1 MLTAKLKSGYKK
13 LIFDLSANASF
24 INRFFYKHFY
34 KPKRGSL
41 AELLDVYSTNNK
53 ELAFIQV
60 GANDGFFHDP
70 LYKFIIR
77 DKWRGVMLE
86 PQPYVFNTYLK
97 RLHKNTANVHP
108 LNAALDFTDGE
119 KIIYKIAF
127 SKSRWATGLTSFRKE
142 VIEEAITSGHVA
154 RCAKRYGEKLPDST
168 EEYIGEE
175 KIQCVSIATLCKQYH
190 IQKLNWLQI
199 DAEGYDYE
207 IIKMFN
213 IEKTKPE
220 VIAFE
225 HSHLSPGEREE
236 CQHHLLKNNYAITF
250 IGENTVAVQ
259 KSTGALERFFA

>member
-13 LIFDLSANASF
+13 LIFNLSANASLL
-24 INRFFYKHFY
+24 NRFFYRNFY
-34 KPKRGSL
+34 KPKDGSL
-41 AELLDVYSTNNK
+41 AALLDAYSRSN
-53 ELAFIQV
+53 EEVAFIQV

-86 PQPYVFNTYLK
+86 PQTYVFNTFLK
-97 RLHKNTANVHP
+97 KLHKNTPNVCP
-108 LNAALDFTDGE
+108 LNAALDVADGE

-154 RCAKRYGEKLPDST
+154 RCAKRYGEKLP
-168 EEYIGEE
+168 EKIEAYVAEE
-175 KIQCVSIATLCKQYH
+175 KIQCVSVATLCSKYK

-213 IEKTKPE
+213 IEKSRPE

-225 HSHLSPGEREE
+225 HSHLSTQDRDD
-236 CQHHLLKNNYAITF
+236 CKQHLLKNNYAITY
-250 IGENTVAVQ
+250 IGENTIAMQ
-259 KSTGALERFFA
+259 KPLGTLERFFS